1 MPDNKEM
8 TMQSMMEKPATA
20 GVGNEKL
27 FENDKVIV
35 WNFEL
40 APGEETPVHTHE
52 RSYMWYAVQGAPLQ
66 IYDEQG
72 NDLGIFDVPTGG
84 VFSLKCENGVLEVL
98 SDIGK
103 GATVPVTHKAKNVGS
118 TPYRELL
125 VEYK

>member
-1 MPDNKEM
+1 
-8 TMQSMMEKPATA
+8 MQSMMEKPATA

-84 VFSLKCENGVLEVL
+84 IFSLKCENGMLEVL